1 MVRRRTRAWTVLA
14 LSITMACA
22 LGSCGWG
29 HQRRAPVVDWGKT
42 KAKASSPAV
51 PAAEQAVATAVS
63 GTDPATAQVPPPD
76 PPPKRPPFGVENAG
90 KPGYYTVQKG
100 DTLIRIGLD
109 AGQNYRDIARWN
121 GIENPNKIE
130 IGDVYRVV
138 PPEEPVVAKPVASV
152 RLNASPLPPVPA
164 AAPAASKTPPPAALP
179 AASSAPVVTSAVA
192 SVPVKPVP
200 ATGVST
206 PPEPAGTVLP
216 AARSVAAAPAPA
228 PASGSASG
236 TASVADEAMEFAWP
250 AKGEVIAG
258 FDETKNRKGLDLAG
272 GAGDPVLAAAEGKV
286 VYAGDGLRGYGKL
299 IIIKHNNLFLTA
311 YAHNQTILV
320 KEDQS
325 VKKGQKIAE
334 MGSTDSD
341 RVKLHFEVRRL
352 GRPVDPLKYL
362 GSR

>member
-1 MVRRRTRAWTVLA
+1 MVRRRIGVWALLA

-22 LGSCGWG
+22 LASCGWG

-42 KAKASSPAV
+42 RAKASNPAT
-51 PAAEQAVATAVS
+51 PAAEPVAAADST
-63 GTDPATAQVPPPD
+63 GTEAAAAPTPAAEPT
-76 PPPKRPPFGVENAG
+76 PKRPPFGVENAG

-138 PPEEPVVAKPVASV
+138 PPEEPAVAKPVASA
-152 RLNASPLPPVPA
+152 RLTANPLPPVPSAASAPSKAPTPAALPSASPAPA
-164 AAPAASKTPPPAALP
+164 AAPAVASAPPKSLAAAGVATPAEVAATTPPPPKPGAA
-179 AASSAPVVTSAVA
+179 AVA
-192 SVPVKPVP
+192 PAPIPVP
-200 ATGVST
+200 AT
-206 PPEPAGTVLP
+206 PP
-216 AARSVAAAPAPA
+216 AA
-228 PASGSASG
+228 
-236 TASVADEAMEFAWP
+236 DETMEFAWP

-258 FDETKNRKGLDLAG
+258 FDESKNRKGLDLAG
-272 GAGDPVLAAAEGKV
+272 GAGDAVLAAAEGKV
-286 VYAGDGLRGYGKL
+286 VYAGEGLRGYGKL

-325 VKKGQKIAE
+325 VRKGQKIAE

-362 GSR
+362 SSR